1 MASEFCLNN
10 LADCAEAA
18 EKSLYELL
26 CLFSY
31 KGGSLRVEAVI
42 FCTAKT
48 ILGLKAL
55 VFVFHCSSLSW
66 MDQDNSVQIE
76 MNFLIYLGTN
86 VLP

>member
-1 MASEFCLNN
+1 MAILCTVRVASEYCFNN

-18 EKSLYELL
+18 EKSFYELL

-42 FCTAKT
+42 FCIAKT

-55 VFVFHCSSLSW
+55 ALVFHCSSFVW
-66 MDQDNSVQIE
+66 IH
-76 MNFLIYLGTN
+76 
-86 VLP
+86 P